1 MSLLVPMKRS
11 NVFPWAGFG
20 DLEQQLE
27 RLINANSAPQQS
39 QGANWMPAVDI
50 HESEDAYTLV
60 ADLPGMKKE
69 DISVNVVEDRVTLKG
84 SRKREERHEEKGYR
98 RYERAEG
105 TFERSFR
112 INGGVDAAKVEATFE
127 NGVLKVKLP
136 KPEETKPRQIE
147 VKVS

>member
-1 MSLLVPMKRS
+1 MSLLVPLKR
-11 NVFPWAGFG
+11 NAAFPWAGFG
-20 DLEQQLE
+20 EIEQQLE
-27 RLINANSAPQQS
+27 RMFNSGSAQESAPRTT
-39 QGANWMPAVDI
+39 WLPPVDI

-69 DISVNVVEDRVTLKG
+69 DISVNIVEDRVTLKG
-84 SRKREERHEEKGYR
+84 SRAREARHEEKGYR

-105 TFERSFR
+105 NFERSFR

-127 NGVLKVKLP
+127 NGVLTVKLP